1 MVRLTASLTSFASV
15 LLLACHGCGGSGT
28 PPAQGAAAGAS
39 SAGPARGE
47 SASND
52 ALVHVE
58 DDGKT
63 FDVTAGGTI
72 TFKLASNA
80 GTGYVWMPAGADP
93 AVLAQVGDR
102 TSEVESSAPGAPK
115 VDVYRFVAQHAGST
129 AVEMNL
135 QRPWTK
141 NAPPAR
147 AIHVLVN
154 VH

>member
-1 MVRLTASLTSFASV
+1 MVRLTASLASLASS
-15 LLLACHGCGGSGT
+15 LLLACHGCGGGGA
-28 PPAQGAAAGAS
+28 PAAQTAAVGAPAGL
-39 SAGPARGE
+39 ARGE
-47 SASND
+47 SAAND
-52 ALVHVE
+52 AVVHVE

-72 TFKLASNA
+72 TFKLASHA

-102 TSEVESSAPGAPK
+102 TSELESSAPGAAK

-129 AVEMNL
+129 AVEMDL

>member
-1 MVRLTASLTSFASV
+1 MIRPTASLAV
-15 LLLACHGCGGSGT
+15 LALLLLLGCHGCGGGS
-28 PPAQGAAAGAS
+28 PPAAQSATAGAP

-47 SASND
+47 GSTGD
-52 ALVHVE
+52 AVVHVE

-63 FDVTAGGTI
+63 FDLAAGATI
-72 TFKLASNA
+72 TFKLASQA

-93 AVLAQVGDR
+93 TVLAQVGDR
-102 TSEVESSAPGAPK
+102 ASEVESSAPGANK

-129 AVEMNL
+129 AVEMDL

-141 NAPPAR
+141 SAPPAR
-147 AIHVLVN
+147 VIHVLVN

>member
-1 MVRLTASLTSFASV
+1 MVRLTASLASV
-15 LLLACHGCGGSGT
+15 LLLAGHGCGGSGT
-28 PPAQGAAAGAS
+28 PPAQVAAAGAAS
-39 SAGPARGE
+39 GGPTRGE
-47 SASND
+47 SAASD

-72 TFKLASNA
+72 TFKLASNGGA
-80 GTGYVWMPAGADP
+80 GYVWMPAGADP

-102 TSEVESSAPGAPK
+102 TSELESGTPGAAK

-129 AVEMNL
+129 AVEMDL

-141 NAPPAR
+141 NAPPAK
-147 AIHVLVN
+147 AIHILVN